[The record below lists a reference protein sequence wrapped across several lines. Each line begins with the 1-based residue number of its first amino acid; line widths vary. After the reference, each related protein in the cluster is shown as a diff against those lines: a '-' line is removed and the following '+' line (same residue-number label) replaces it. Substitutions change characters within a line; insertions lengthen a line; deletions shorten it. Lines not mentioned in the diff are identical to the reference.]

1 MSAQSSFYIKP
12 AEYEQIETVVHIK
25 QENRPGLIG
34 SVFDAENAPSKDAF
48 IALFEVNGENKDR
61 LVATAYTDVDGK
73 FIFGPLDA
81 GRLYL
86 IRISKNTEKI
96 RQIEQST

>member
-25 QENRPGLIG
+25 QETRPGLIG
-34 SVFDAENAPSKDAF
+34 SVTETESVPAQDAF
-48 IALFEVNGENKDR
+48 VALFEVLEENKDR
-61 LVATAYTDVDGK
+61 LVATAYTDRDGR
-73 FIFGPLDA
+73 FIFGPLEA

-86 IRISKNTEKI
+86 VRISKNSEKL
-96 RQIEQST
+96 RQIEQNV